1 MVTEVGL
8 NGKMDELRSAYGLLT
23 LARVTEA
30 INMRKKFAECY
41 RSRLAE
47 IAGIRYFDDMQGV
60 EHNYAY
66 FPIFVHQKEYGLSR
80 DELYEQLKEHGFF
93 GRRYFYPLISSFPM
107 YRDLPS
113 ASSSNVPV
121 ATQLAEEVLCL
132 PIYAELEIEQVE
144 KICGVI
150 KKIQIN

>member
-1 MVTEVGL
+1 MVLVG
-8 NGKMDELRSAYGLLT
+8 DIST
-23 LARVTEA
+23 
-30 INMRKKFAECY
+30 
-41 RSRLAE
+41 
-47 IAGIRYFDDMQGV
+47 
-60 EHNYAY
+60 
-66 FPIFVHQKEYGLSR
+66 
-80 DELYEQLKEHGFF
+80 
-93 GRRYFYPLISSFPM
+93 LISSFPM